1 MAAKKPRVDST
12 GKSESLRVELIQE
25 MSDLRTLFRDIVCR
39 YQSIL
44 EAEMVWCTETLSNME
59 EEIPAFVND
68 PQQLKQAIEKLKN
81 LKFKLKPKKGRLK
94 DIRQIDKAIN
104 LLSKKLDE

>member
-1 MAAKKPRVDST
+1 MAGKKNRIDST
-12 GKSESLRVELIQE
+12 VKSESLRVELIQE
-25 MSDLRTLFRDIVCR
+25 MSDVRTLFRDIVCR

-68 PQQLKQAIEKLKN
+68 PQQLKEAIEKLKD
-81 LKFKLKPKKGRLK
+81 LKLKPKKGRLK

-104 LLSKKLDE
+104 LLSKKLNE